1 MLSAIP
7 GIGRRHAEALLEAFD
22 GSLLAMMSASLP
34 SLAKVSVSERR
45 TLGLD
50 LSVAVKRALG

>member
-7 GIGRRHAEALLEAFD
+7 GTGRRHAEALLEAFD